1 MSLFLFAIIYR
12 RLYVGPRGIEQILM
26 LCTIGLMIFIEQFET
41 FFKFL
46 FKFGSL
52 FDVVAMFYV

>member
-1 MSLFLFAIIYR
+1 
-12 RLYVGPRGIEQILM
+12 M
-26 LCTIGLMIFIEQFET
+26 LCTIGLMVFIEQLDA

-46 FKFGSL
+46 FKFGSH